1 MSGYGLKRSYGLA
14 GFVDVRKSLFKVLD
28 ESSVVVK
35 DFLGSIGLFLLLFFL
50 TFSFYWTELFFRC
63 AA

>member
-14 GFVDVRKSLFKVLD
+14 GFVDVRKSFFEVFD

-35 DFLGSIGLFLLLFFL
+35 DLLSSIGLFLLLFFL
-50 TFSFYWTELFFRC
+50 AFSLY
-63 AA
+63 